1 MNDLFDLCE
10 CGEYEDVQTDVPSL
24 PLIGAPAPEFSASTT
39 NGPIRFPAD
48 FAGKWIV
55 FFSHPSDFTPVC
67 TSEFIA
73 FQREIETFE
82 KLNVQLVG
90 LSIGALSSHLA
101 WFDAIEKMPNGAKIT
116 FPLIDDMAEKIAK
129 MYGMI
134 YPKMSDTY
142 AVRAVFIIDPMGT
155 IRAILYYP
163 AVLGRN
169 IDEIKRMI
177 VGLQTGDAFGVAT
190 PADWTPGDDVLQP
203 APTTA
208 TAMRQESGNHP
219 WFMTYKR
226 LDKDVIFRKIG
237 KTKPGKK

>member
-1 MNDLFDLCE
+1 MDDLFDLCE
-10 CGEYEDVQTDVPSL
+10 CDEYEDAQSEAL
-24 PLIGAPAPEFSASTT
+24 SMPLIGMPAPEFSASTT
-39 NGPIRFPAD
+39 NGPIKFPAD

-73 FQREIETFE
+73 FQRELDEFE

-101 WFDAIEKMPNGAKIT
+101 WFDAIEKMKDGAKIT
-116 FPLIDDMAEKIAK
+116 FPLIDDMTGKIAK

-134 YPKMSDTY
+134 HTKTSDTH

-155 IRAILYYP
+155 VRAILYYP

-169 IDEIKRMI
+169 IAEIKRMI
-177 VGLQTGDAFGVAT
+177 VGLQTGDAFGVAI
-190 PADWTPGDDVLQP
+190 PANWMPGDDVLQP
-203 APTTA
+203 APTTVKDV
-208 TAMRQESGNHP
+208 RQETGNHP
-219 WFMTYKR
+219 WFMKYKK
-226 LDKDVIFRKIG
+226 LDKDAVFRKIG
-237 KTKPGKK
+237 KQESGKK